1 MTWGSYLVAR
11 GPAGAGAVLH
21 LHHRDD
27 GVRVVGWRGPRRVGE
42 SLGDD
47 ALAFLDEGGEELLL
61 GDDANDLA
69 LAEDRA
75 LALAGGAPVPGAG
88 GLAGAVDDAAH
99 YGDGEGLAELLE
111 VRLHLVGEGD
121 KVDLDAAAGGAGDDC
136 SAPLP
141 EVEGA

>member
-11 GPAGAGAVLH
+11 GPAGASAVLH

-75 LALAGGAPVPGAG
+75 LALAGGDADIGVAGPPPARGCGRHSERGGRGWPAPA
-88 GLAGAVDDAAH
+88 
-99 YGDGEGLAELLE
+99 
-111 VRLHLVGEGD
+111 
-121 KVDLDAAAGGAGDDC
+121 
-136 SAPLP
+136 APL
-141 EVEGA
+141 

>member
-11 GPAGAGAVLH
+11 GPAGASAVLH

-27 GVRVVGWRGPRRVGE
+27 GVRVVGWWGPRRVGE
-42 SLGDD
+42 PLGDD

-75 LALAGGAPVPGAG
+75 LALAGGDADIGVA

-99 YGDGEGLAELLE
+99 YGDGEG
-111 VRLHLVGEGD
+111 VGEGD
-121 KVDLDAAAGGAGDDC
+121 KVDLDAAAGGTGDDC

-141 EVEGA
+141 DVEGA